1 MEQHEKVFCVVNP
14 SGGHGRAGRKW
25 PAIET
30 RLKARFPSL
39 DHEMAESASH
49 STEVTR
55 KALHDGH
62 TLIVSIGGDGTA
74 NDVVNGFFDGGSVIN
89 PDAVFGLLS
98 LGTGSDLRKSFGV
111 PKSIDG
117 ALKVLEQGVDKRCDV
132 GLVTC
137 RCDDGEG
144 TRYFINIADLG
155 LGGDLVVRVN
165 QSSKALGGF
174 VSFLRALVVSLLG
187 WRGKIVRLEI
197 DGVDYGERKV
207 DAVFVANG
215 AFCGGG
221 MWIAPGSS
229 MHDGKAAVIIANHIH
244 TLEALVMIPKLYR
257 GTVSTHRKSEVLDA
271 RTLVATSDE
280 TVLLDVDGDQFGRL
294 PARFEILPG
303 AIRVRVA
310 R

>member
-98 LGTGSDLRKSFGV
+98 
-111 PKSIDG
+111 
-117 ALKVLEQGVDKRCDV
+117 
-132 GLVTC
+132 
-137 RCDDGEG
+137 
-144 TRYFINIADLG
+144 
-155 LGGDLVVRVN
+155 VR
-165 QSSKALGGF
+165 
-174 VSFLRALVVSLLG
+174 
-187 WRGKIVRLEI
+187 
-197 DGVDYGERKV
+197 
-207 DAVFVANG
+207 
-215 AFCGGG
+215 
-221 MWIAPGSS
+221 
-229 MHDGKAAVIIANHIH
+229 
-244 TLEALVMIPKLYR
+244 
-257 GTVSTHRKSEVLDA
+257 A
-271 RTLVATSDE
+271 RT
-280 TVLLDVDGDQFGRL
+280 
-294 PARFEILPG
+294 
-303 AIRVRVA
+303 
-310 R
+310 